1 MVIYESFLKT
11 LKFPSTFHESDINRT
26 DTMRT
31 EHIFVTNSKAQILV
45 FMNKIHKI
53 SVTFKI

>member
-31 EHIFVTNSKAQILV
+31 EHMYIC
-45 FMNKIHKI
+45 NK
-53 SVTFKI
+53 